1 MILFWTVFLHLL
13 LWFILIIFQSFE
25 DKQMFHLIG
34 AVCGLAIYN
43 STIIGLSF
51 PLALYKKLLNR

>member
-1 MILFWTVFLHLL
+1 
-13 LWFILIIFQSFE
+13 
-25 DKQMFHLIG
+25 MFHLIG

-51 PLALYKKLLNR
+51 PLALYKKLLNRLVCEIVTHLLWARFG